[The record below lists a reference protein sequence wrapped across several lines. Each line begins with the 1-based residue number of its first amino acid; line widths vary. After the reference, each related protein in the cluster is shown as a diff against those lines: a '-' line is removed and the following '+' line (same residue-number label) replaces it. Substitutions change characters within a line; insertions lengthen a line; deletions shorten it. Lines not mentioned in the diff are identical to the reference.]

1 MDQFEPLESPYAR
14 SPGRWPTRPGR
25 IAAIIVVAGL
35 LLQRSVFRPPQPLP
49 IFDLFATA
57 ALVLLLADRLAAV
70 IVGAG
75 LLLNIAVRSIF
86 HPEPPLPVADLFFTL
101 ALALL
106 VLDRLRAGF
115 DHFGRLE
122 IARVLSFSLPGVS
135 GLRDSLMTRR
145 GEAADL
151 SVAPPPSEWSA
162 ATSRRDDALDTAS
175 RDEAVK
181 DEDDDEDPW
190 R

>member
-14 SPGRWPTRPGR
+14 PPGRWPTRPGR
-25 IAAIIVVAGL
+25 IAAIIVV
-35 LLQRSVFRPPQPLP
+35 
-49 IFDLFATA
+49 
-57 ALVLLLADRLAAV
+57 
-70 IVGAG
+70 AG

-106 VLDRLRAGF
+106 VLDRLRAGL

-151 SVAPPPSEWSA
+151 SVSPPPSEWPA
-162 ATSRRDDALDTAS
+162 ATARRDAALNTAS
-175 RDEAVK
+175 RDEADK

>member
-25 IAAIIVVAGL
+25 IAAIIIGAGL
-35 LLQRSVFRPPQPLP
+35 LLNIAVRSVFRPPQPLP
-49 IFDLFATA
+49 IVDLFAAA
-57 ALVLLLADRLAAV
+57 ALVLLLADRL
-70 IVGAG
+70 
-75 LLLNIAVRSIF
+75 RSG
-86 HPEPPLPVADLFFTL
+86 FT
-101 ALALL
+101 
-106 VLDRLRAGF
+106 
-115 DHFGRLE
+115 HFNRLE
-122 IARVLSFSLPGVS
+122 IARALSFSLPGVS

-162 ATSRRDDALDTAS
+162 APASRDADINTAS
-175 RDEAVK
+175 RDEGDP
-181 DEDDDEDPW
+181 DEDDEEDPW

>member
-25 IAAIIVVAGL
+25 IAAIIVV
-35 LLQRSVFRPPQPLP
+35 
-49 IFDLFATA
+49 
-57 ALVLLLADRLAAV
+57 
-70 IVGAG
+70 AG

-106 VLDRLRAGF
+106 VLDRLRAGL

-151 SVAPPPSEWSA
+151 SAPPPSEWSA
-162 ATSRRDDALDTAS
+162 ATARRDDARNTAS
-175 RDEAVK
+175 RDEADK

>member
-14 SPGRWPTRPGR
+14 PPGRWPTRPGR
-25 IAAIIVVAGL
+25 IAAIIVV
-35 LLQRSVFRPPQPLP
+35 
-49 IFDLFATA
+49 
-57 ALVLLLADRLAAV
+57 
-70 IVGAG
+70 AG

-151 SVAPPPSEWSA
+151 SAPPPPSAWSA
-162 ATSRRDDALDTAS
+162 APASRDADIDTAS
-175 RDEAVK
+175 RDEGDP
-181 DEDDDEDPW
+181 DEDDEEDPW